1 MQITGEELH
10 MFTQEPKFRKH
21 FDYNKCIMGWC
32 SKSKVCH
39 CDADLSN
46 VHLDEYMGHIKN
58 DRIDFRFDTA
68 WLNQFQEL
76 DECND
81 FNYIVID
88 GNKTFLRDLKDIT
101 ELKELVYKYL

>member
-1 MQITGEELH
+1 
-10 MFTQEPKFRKH
+10 MFTQEPKFRKQ

-32 SKSKVCH
+32 SKVN
-39 CDADLSN
+39 DLIDVSN
-46 VHLDEYMGHIKN
+46 VPLDEYTGHIKN
-58 DRIDFRFDTA
+58 DRIDFRFDTS

-76 DECND
+76 DDCNE

-88 GNKTFLRDLKDIT
+88 GKKTFLRDLKDIT